1 MGRRFESC
9 RKRIFLFYIRLKN
22 FSLFLKCKSNVINSL
37 NNKNKFTDR
46 TGQILFYAGLFL
58 LPSAFSISV
67 LFLLFSCLIGFFIN
81 KEDFFKDKLN
91 TCFLIGG
98 LLLIFSSIYNST
110 NFNESNTLEVVN
122 PFLKNIELLNWIP
135 LILCFYCFQPYLRSK
150 SLRRNSALIILSG
163 TIPVILSAIG
173 QAFFE
178 WHGPMQT
185 LNGLIIWYQRP
196 INGITSITGL
206 FNNQNYLGCW
216 LNIIWPFCMALFLK
230 KQHFR
235 ISKIVIFLFLT
246 SIALVIVLSASRAA
260 WLGLILSIPI
270 YFGKRSAKWFIPF
283 LGVIFIIFILIF
295 IPIFGENFQNIM
307 RNFIPSGIWSNFS
320 QSTYDYEGSISRI
333 ELWKESIEIIFENP
347 ILGTGASSFSSI
359 LEAKV
364 GIWRAHA
371 HNLPLELIVSYGI
384 PAAFLILIP
393 FALLVK
399 FSFEEIFIR
408 NSFNFREYL
417 FDRAWITSIIILS
430 GSHLVD
436 IQYFDGRISIAGWVL
451 LAGARNII
459 RKK

>member
-1 MGRRFESC
+1 M
-9 RKRIFLFYIRLKN
+9 
-22 FSLFLKCKSNVINSL
+22 INSL
-37 NNKNKFTDR
+37 NNKKEFAEK
-46 TGQILFYAGLFL
+46 TGLILFYIGLFL
-58 LPSAFSISV
+58 LPSAFFISV
-67 LFLLFSCLIGFFIN
+67 LCLLFSSLIGYLIN
-81 KEDFFKDKLN
+81 KESFFNDKLN
-91 TCFLIGG
+91 TCFFIGG
-98 LLLIFSSIYNST
+98 LLLIFSSIYNSV
-110 NFNESNTLEVVN
+110 NIIEANTQEVIN
-122 PFLKNIELLNWIP
+122 PFFKNIELFNWIP
-135 LILCFYCFQPYLRSK
+135 LIFCFYGFQPYLK
-150 SLRRNSALIILSG
+150 TESLRKNVALFMLFG
-163 TIPVILSAIG
+163 TLPVISSAIG

-235 ISKIVIFLFLT
+235 LIKIIIFLFLT
-246 SIALVIVLSASRAA
+246 SIALVIILSASRAA

-270 YFGKRSAKWFIPF
+270 FFGKKSAKWFIPL
-283 LGVIFIIFILIF
+283 LGIIIIIFSLIF

-307 RNFIPSGIWSNFS
+307 RDFIPSGIWSNFS
-320 QSTYDYEGSISRI
+320 QSTYDYEESISRI
-333 ELWKESIEIIFENP
+333 ELWRQSIEIIFENP
-347 ILGTGASSFSSI
+347 LLGVGATSFSSI

-371 HNLPLELIVSYGI
+371 HNLPLELILSYGI
-384 PAAFLILIP
+384 PAGLLILIP
-393 FALLVK
+393 FTLLVK
-399 FSFEEIFIR
+399 FSIEEVFIR
-408 NSFNFREYL
+408 NSFNLRLLL
-417 FDRAWITSIIILS
+417 FDRAWITSLIILS

-459 RKK
+459 KK